1 MKKHQMKKY
10 LLLNALAL
18 GFGLLQCG
26 AAHAN
31 TADRAYIKGKLSFF
45 YVANPNAASTASVAV
60 DVNRVLDNTGT
71 GTFYT
76 DAAMLKFRNMIKA
89 LLGSAAV
96 AGAGDLDAL
105 QEVVANT
112 LKITGKPIAVY
123 LIDDNAAKL
132 TNVANMNKFGI
143 CLDDNTSKQAWPCA
157 SAYSAD
163 DRDKHAWGGNLT
175 LGAWHYNNDS
185 QFAALKDCIST
196 ICHELMH
203 TQDLSDMRIHQF
215 GAFFYGNDQTHY
227 ITEATPD
234 RALTYMEGIANFA
247 AFSYD
252 GSAATEARKW
262 FTNND
267 YILVEKT
274 VPAGA
279 KEPELFLYKKLKD
292 AGITEVTPIPA
303 NFNNNVK
310 TNYAL
315 YKIRSLPASVIA
327 QNEQVVAI
335 ALHTQAFY
343 TGFDNVMAAIKDI
356 NGSTYR
362 TSTSAWALLIARLCT
377 RALPPGR
384 TVDQL
389 KVSEYQEPKKYF
401 LPLAICDYFTS
412 FRSTNKGEFKAVFED
427 LPAITPWIDAYFD
440 SGARDTAKKAVNPSA
455 PKYSDVTDISI
466 ALGINSSSINN

>member
-1 MKKHQMKKY
+1 MKKKLF
-10 LLLNALAL
+10 LLITLAL
-18 GFGLLQCG
+18 GLALSLPIG
-26 AAHAN
+26 ARAN
-31 TADRAYIKGKLSFF
+31 DADRAYLKSKLSFF
-45 YVANPNAASTASVAV
+45 FVANPNDNAATAVAINV
-60 DVNRVLDNTGT
+60 DDVMKNAGS

-76 DAAMLKFRNMIKA
+76 AASMAKFRNMIKA

-96 AGAGDLDAL
+96 AGAGNLDNL
-105 QEVVANT
+105 QQVVANT

-123 LIDDNAAKL
+123 LIDDSAAKL
-132 TNVANMNKFGI
+132 TNQANLNKFGI
-143 CLDDNTSKQAWPCA
+143 CLDDNTSKQSWPCA

-175 LGAWHYNNDS
+175 LGAWHYNNDP

-203 TQDLSDMRIHQF
+203 TQDLSDMRVHQF

-227 ITEATPD
+227 LTEATPD

-247 AFSYD
+247 AYSYD
-252 GSAATEARKW
+252 GTAADDARKW
-262 FTNND
+262 FSSND

-274 VPAGA
+274 VPPGA

-292 AGITEVTPIPA
+292 AGIKEVTPIPA
-303 NFNNNVK
+303 GYNNNIK

-315 YKIRSLPASVIA
+315 YNIRSLPASVIA
-327 QNEQVVAI
+327 QNEQVVAV

-343 TGFDNVMAAIKDI
+343 TSFDNVMGAIKDI
-356 NGSTYR
+356 NPNTYR
-362 TSTSAWALLIARLCT
+362 VSTSAWAQLIARLCT

-384 TVDQL
+384 TVEQL
-389 KVSEYQEPKKYF
+389 GHTEYQEPKKYF

-412 FRSTNKGEFKAVFED
+412 FRSANKGDFKAVFED
-427 LPAITPWIDAYFD
+427 LPTITPWIDAYFD
-440 SGARDTAKKAVNPSA
+440 SGVRNTAKAAVNPSA
-455 PKYSDVTDISI
+455 PKYSDVTDIAI
-466 ALGINSSSINN
+466 ALGINSSSPNP